1 LKEALPSLA
10 MDADIDELVVFELEK
25 QQAISKLSLF
35 ANIHA
40 DVSRKALTGCRFIH
54 SRTCRVKNILLQDGR
69 HIASPRLTDGGLSL
83 TAAGA
88 RWAHSLRTAPVPVSF
103 ECQKLEENV
112 SQGPPWVVIEDD
124 AVPFVQDGRNVF
136 HGFITAVDAWL
147 RPGVSCLIV
156 NSKGELIAHGIS
168 KATPKEMAE
177 LRKGIAVRTR
187 DGIKD

>member
-1 LKEALPSLA
+1 
-10 MDADIDELVVFELEK
+10 
-25 QQAISKLSLF
+25 
-35 ANIHA
+35 
-40 DVSRKALTGCRFIH
+40 
-54 SRTCRVKNILLQDGR
+54 VKNILLQDGR

-88 RWAHSLRTAPVPVSF
+88 NWAHNLRTAPVPEGF
-103 ECQKLEENV
+103 ECQRIEENV

-124 AVPFVQDGRNVF
+124 AVPFVRDGRNVF

-168 KATPKEMAE
+168 KAAPKEMAE
-177 LRKGIAVRTR
+177 LKKGIAVRTR
-187 DGIKD
+187 DGIKP